1 MGADEASCYQ
11 QDSGARYSP
20 THTSPTGTHTS
31 PTGDLVR
38 LIRITV
44 ALGHE
49 VLDHVDVAFVG
60 GGEEGSGPVL
70 DSTMQTHNSIHTHVC
85 WESEAR

>member
-20 THTSPTGTHTS
+20 THTS

-85 WESEAR
+85 WESEGR